1 MFHSSIFNLINWFDF
16 SNQLNRVY
24 DCHYEET
31 SPGTWEPVGDC
42 RPTPG
47 SWGELSW
54 KDIQTPKPSSDFPF
68 RKDICFYFCGGQ
80 FLNPASLIEIFSG
93 IMESTFMSTYASK
106 HPGEDWAESFALFL
120 AQEQKGFRYQVA
132 AGSQRF
138 DLTAHFYSEKIEPKR
153 KFITDFLNDN
163 VKYPGD

>member
-1 MFHSSIFNLINWFDF
+1 
-16 SNQLNRVY
+16 
-24 DCHYEET
+24 
-31 SPGTWEPVGDC
+31 
-42 RPTPG
+42 
-47 SWGELSW
+47 
-54 KDIQTPKPSSDFPF
+54 
-68 RKDICFYFCGGQ
+68 
-80 FLNPASLIEIFSG
+80 
-93 IMESTFMSTYASK
+93 MSTYASK